1 MEPTFA
7 RELQKYVSK
16 QVKDLREWL
25 KPNPNDTTSTKIFKG
40 IYKGIV
46 VLILIALSPVLALI
60 LTIAFLAA
68 F

>member
-7 RELQKYVSK
+7 KELQKYTAK
-16 QVKDLREWL
+16 QVRAFRNWL
-25 KPNPNDTTSTKIFKG
+25 KPDPQDSTTKKVLKA
-40 IYKGIV
+40 IYKGFV

-60 LTIAFLAA
+60 LTVAFLAA

>member
-7 RELQKYVSK
+7 RELQKYVAK
-16 QVKDLREWL
+16 YVREFREWL
-25 KPNPNDTTSTKIFKG
+25 KPDPTDTTTKKILKG
-40 IYKGIV
+40 IYKSIV
-46 VLILIALSPVLALI
+46 VLILIAFSPVLALI

>member
-7 RELQKYVSK
+7 KELQQYVAK
-16 QVKDLREWL
+16 QVRAFRIWLQSDPKD
-25 KPNPNDTTSTKIFKG
+25 STPKKIFKA
-40 IYKGIV
+40 IYKTIV
-46 VLILIALSPVLALI
+46 VLILIVFSPVLALI